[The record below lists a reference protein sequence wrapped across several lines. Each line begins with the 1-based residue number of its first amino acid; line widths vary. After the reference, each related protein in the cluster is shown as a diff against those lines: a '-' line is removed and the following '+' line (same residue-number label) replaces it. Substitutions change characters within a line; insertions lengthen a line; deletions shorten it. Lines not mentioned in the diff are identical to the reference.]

1 MNKNQFKIAV
11 LLPTRGRT
19 TALTD
24 SISSLL
30 VHAKNTKD
38 IQLILGFDNDDKIG
52 FDHFVKEIQPDLDS
66 HGIEY
71 LAMGFESMGYAG
83 LNQYYNVLAAQAQAD
98 WLFVWNDDAVME
110 TQHWDQVIAKYT
122 GAFKVLKLHTHNEH
136 PYSIFPIVPSR
147 WISLLGHLS
156 LHQMIDAEI
165 SQIAYMLNI
174 IEIVD
179 IHATHDQS
187 NLTGKHDETSQN
199 KVRFENNPNHP
210 LDFHNPRFIQQRMSN
225 CDTLSAHMKSLGLST
240 TFWEEV
246 KTNRQDPWEHMKKND
261 INNHMRMFQVASG

>member
-110 TQHWDQVIAKYT
+110 TPSWDQVIAKYT

-187 NLTGKHDETSQN
+187 DLTGKHDETSQN

-246 KTNRQDPWEHMKKND
+246 KTNRQDPFEHMKKND
-261 INNHMRMFQVASG
+261 INQHMRHFKVATV

>member
-71 LAMGFESMGYAG
+71 IAMGFERMGYDN
-83 LNQYYNVLAAQAQAD
+83 LNQYYNVLAAEARA
-98 WLFVWNDDAVME
+98 E
-110 TQHWDQVIAKYT
+110 Y
-122 GAFKVLKLHTHNEH
+122 AFL
-136 PYSIFPIVPSR
+136 Y
-147 WISLLGHLS
+147 
-156 LHQMIDAEI
+156 
-165 SQIAYMLNI
+165 
-174 IEIVD
+174 
-179 IHATHDQS
+179 QS
-187 NLTGKHDETSQN
+187 T
-199 KVRFENNPNHP
+199 
-210 LDFHNPRFIQQRMSN
+210 
-225 CDTLSAHMKSLGLST
+225 
-240 TFWEEV
+240 V
-246 KTNRQDPWEHMKKND
+246 KR
-261 INNHMRMFQVASG
+261 